1 MITVKTDYLVT
12 RNAREKIQVVILN
25 LLQDGVNFII
35 KRTTGQHFGKMTE
48 QPEIFIEKG
57 KVKRSISEQAFLEY
71 NSKLKGYLDKGYK
84 KLDDL
89 TDIPFNELNSDEMD
103 GIVPTLKVDQNGFSK
118 VMLAKDFHKC
128 QTSVLNKSMYCS
140 RKLNGVRNS
149 AIFNPNNITNDSLFR
164 EDNNINMV
172 SRGGG
177 LYNAS
182 TIHIQKELKIIF
194 DKYPNLKLDGEL
206 YHHGYSLQVLSG
218 LARLQTWEDRCSV
231 LQYHIYD
238 LEDGEMTFIDRL
250 EILNKLK
257 SEFKDLKTVFFLDHI
272 LTESW
277 EQVQKLHDKFVAEG
291 YEGVVCRKPDK
302 VYGFG
307 KRSSDMIKVKMYQED
322 SFRIIDWKEG
332 LRGIEDMCFIL
343 ETAEGK
349 VFSAKP
355 TGDMQLKEEYVKN
368 MDDIIGLKGDVKF
381 FDYSN
386 ERIPTQPIFLHVRYD
401 L

>member
-12 RNAREKIQVVILN
+12 RNAREKIQVVILK

-48 QPEIFIEKG
+48 QPEINIQKG

-71 NSKLKGYLDKGYK
+71 NSKLKSYLDKGYK
-84 KLDDL
+84 KLEDL
-89 TDIPFNELNSDEMD
+89 TDIPFDELNSDEMD
-103 GIVPTLKVDQNGFSK
+103 GIVPTLKCDQNGNLK

-128 QTSVLNKSMYCS
+128 QTSVLNKPMYCS

-149 AIFNPNNITNDSLFR
+149 AIYNPNNSSSNSLFQ
-164 EDNNINMV
+164 EENNINMV

-182 TIHIQKELKIIF
+182 TIHIQEELKQIF
-194 DKYPNLKLDGEL
+194 EKYPTLKLDGEL
-206 YHHGYSLQVLSG
+206 YHHGYSLQLLSG
-218 LARLQTWEDRCSV
+218 LARLQTWEEKCKL

-238 LEDGEMTFIDRL
+238 IEDDSLTFEERL

-257 SEFKDLKTVFFLDHI
+257 SEFNLKYVFVLEHV

-277 EQVQKLHDKFVAEG
+277 EQIQKLHDKYVTEG

-349 VFSAKP
+349 QFSAKP
-355 TGDMQLKEEYVKN
+355 TGDLSVKEEYVKN
-368 MDDIIGLKGDVKF
+368 IDEIIGLKGDVKF

-386 ERIPTQPIFLHVRYD
+386 DRIPTQPVFLHVRYD